1 MQENSVNRFYKGL
14 NVDISPLDYKD
25 GLYKFALN
33 AVTKTA
39 EGHNAFL
46 SNEGSNK
53 SLPFLKEGYIP
64 IGKEYMGNNKVIIF
78 SVNEVTRVS
87 EIGIFDADSG
97 YETYVNDENTPMG
110 VKRLNF
116 RITNQIDATYRL
128 RRGCERTV
136 YFTDNLNKPRYFNF
150 DKVDNFKDAT
160 GKFDSVKFNLQK
172 SVNHIPEYSNIE
184 VLNSQGSLEP
194 GSYNF
199 AIQYL
204 DESLNPSEIMS
215 NSNIV
220 KIYNDSLNED
230 YVRINGS
237 INSDVDYENFPKT
250 NKAIKLVLKGLDAT
264 YPFYRIVI
272 IESNNGSGNIN
283 RILYSQQIPTSNDT
297 FIYTGTNY
305 ASKGT
310 LEEVLAVTDF
320 IEKAAHIEQLEN
332 RLLLANTQ
340 GKDIDYCNLQKY
352 ASRIQADCIVK
363 TVNINNLADKGSSKN
378 PLQDVNGLG
387 YMPGELYSFGI
398 QYIFEDNTLSP
409 VFHIPGRGNI
419 DKSIKYTNGDNVFP
433 MSSFENGGVNTYE
446 NKSSCGTNSYWG
458 LDCDGTDLQGKKI
471 RHHRFPLRSDLKLP
485 LVKKKTDGS
494 VSSTNKLYQL
504 NFSVLGKLQIKTGR
518 DFFKPFEITIN
529 YKNDGQNYVLT
540 KIVDPAFYSVGEAE
554 NLNVEIVLTSQYH
567 FRDDFSDIDIN
578 ISNQNF
584 NYSDSTKS
592 NLFIGMAN
600 TVDLTQ
606 HSTNPFVNTK
616 IVVGVSKKELKQE
629 VGQNQYET
637 QIFGIRFSNIDLPT
651 LADTNNNKII
661 GYYIVRNER
670 KEEDKTILDSGV
682 LTQSVIH
689 NKYLSHGLLVP
700 ETDQTRIS
708 GHLFGVI
715 NPEFKFNN
723 KQYNSYDKIIQ
734 EGYFDVVERKY
745 GKVNY
750 DDVYDGS
757 SYDKEHHSKNNDDA
771 EPQDH
776 NPTSRG
782 LDGWSLSLITRDNIV
797 EYKPLDKPKNLSNSQ
812 DDIEKIFYLDALGN
826 NPVHKDSFEY
836 YNTSADN
843 KIGVIQFADDKS
855 PNIPHEY
862 KLPYVV
868 FYKSNANAYSNFRLS
883 PYYKEHQNP
892 IYFEKDIN
900 NSIDVFNGDS
910 YISSMRYCSTTFYDN
925 RVSLRDG
932 KKSLWKIIVGAFVAL
947 VGAVA
952 LVFSAGT
959 STILI
964 GAGIA
969 LIGAATLLASAGIKQ
984 ENFNKTYV
992 EEYEKGL
999 RDTVIDDWTDKFYN
1013 FRGTIPFGF
1022 SGNGGTGSSGHSD
1035 DTLMWI
1041 GEAITDLW
1049 FESSLNLNLRNKFV
1063 SNVTP
1068 TFLDSP
1074 GLIETGNNTPIGTIK
1089 LGDRD
1094 YTDSNSVRYPVS
1106 NLEKHICRKLLA
1118 YDPKRDDLKF
1128 YIGIALGEY
1137 YKINKDYLRK
1147 NKEKAYF
1154 HLPYEYDCC
1163 SKCRD
1168 KFPHRIHYSEQ
1179 SFQEELSDNY
1189 RIFLP
1194 NNYRDIEG
1202 ETGSITNLFKLNNN
1216 LYIHTEEALWQLPR
1230 NYQER
1235 VTDQITSFIGTGSYF
1250 EIPPQKILDSDSG
1263 FSAGCQHKWGSI
1275 KTPNGYFFISA
1286 NQNKFYQFTGELKP
1300 ISSIGMKSWFDNNT
1314 KSLAE
1319 QNYYKNNKRD
1329 YLFKDNPSN
1338 NIGTGFITTYDSLKE
1353 RIILTKRDFNL
1364 SLPDKD
1370 YLLCT
1375 NSNNTTIF
1383 RNITQTIED
1392 KKRDGWQFI
1401 GIENCQLKFKRDKKV
1416 VKNRKFYK
1424 LVEKKVVNAIKN
1436 DTDIVIYLDM
1446 SSSFNDTMRNHI
1458 VDTIIKWFNKFKMGN
1473 IDGYKDNG
1481 KQWEG
1486 NTYFVINKN
1495 DGDSERGFQIVQF
1508 FDVSTGNI
1516 KNPSTK
1522 SDYMDKVTILPII
1535 SNSELNSEI
1544 TDKITLVKI
1553 DNKEKYKLQKGNTDW
1568 VDTDLQPGTVGSKIN
1583 TNQLMLSFSNENA
1596 RDYYTNVKVKVNYY
1610 YPNTIDKNGSYNNGL
1625 TNLNLNKVSE
1635 SITGSSGGEVFYIL
1649 EEDIKGYKNYVKAKK
1664 DKKESFNFV
1673 AYPTVFYGKTGNTT
1687 QDKIKDNYN
1696 KYNSSI
1702 YLQHSIACLKE
1713 DFFTELELKKVFGID
1728 NNGNLNS
1735 CPNNGITNNNL
1746 WEILKKSLL
1755 NKDEGGNNGNISNNY
1770 LYKGI
1775 GGLEDFNMKVVT
1787 NASFN
1792 VEDTNTNPLKLEDF
1806 TKNMADILKGSTSTT
1821 YEIKEEEQNNNINYL
1836 VTEYSYVN
1844 GKEITDIDIKKN
1856 FWTLSYSLENEA
1868 WVSFHSYVPNM
1879 YIEIPN
1885 RFYSFLNPPTA
1896 NLKESKL
1903 WEHNNIDSYQTFYG
1917 SQCQHIIEYVSV
1929 ANPLITKVWNHIILN
1944 TEAKEYNEERNY
1956 FVEVDKT
1963 FNTAILYNSKQ
1974 CSGYI
1979 KLIDKHTLDGNE
1991 NFLSQQVNNPNTL
2004 ILKSIIERREKD
2016 WFINDFRDMRVKYT
2030 LPIWDA
2036 SSLNNNHLFYG
2047 NKLVDGI
2054 IDINKDWTQ
2063 QEVFRDKFLVI
2074 RLIFDNFANLNL
2086 TTNYISENFQV
2097 SQH

>member
-33 AVTKTA
+33 AITKTA

-78 SVNEVTRVS
+78 SVNESTRVS

-97 YETYVNDENTPMG
+97 YETYVNDENTTMG

-150 DKVDNFKDAT
+150 DKVDNFKDST

-172 SVNHIPEYSNIE
+172 SVSHIPEYSEIE

-204 DESLNPSEIMS
+204 DESLNPSEVMS

-230 YVRINGS
+230 YVKINGS

-250 NKAIKLVLKGLDAT
+250 NKAIKLVLRGLDVT
-264 YPFYRIVI
+264 YPFYRVVI

-419 DKSIKYTNGDNVFP
+419 DKSIKYTKGDNVFP
-433 MSSFENGGVNTYE
+433 MSSFENKGVNTYE

-485 LVKKKTDGS
+485 LVKKKIDGS
-494 VSSTNKLYQL
+494 ISSTNKLYQL
-504 NFSVLGKLQIKTGR
+504 NFTIKGNLQIKTGI
-518 DFFKPFEITIN
+518 DFYKPFEITIN
-529 YKNDGQNYVLT
+529 YKNDGQDFVLT
-540 KIVDPAFYSVGEAE
+540 KIVDPAFYSEGEAKSS
-554 NLNVEIVLTSQYH
+554 NVEIVLTSQYH
-567 FRDDFSDIDIN
+567 FKDDFSDAKIN
-578 ISNQNF
+578 ISDQNF
-584 NYSDSTKS
+584 KYFLKNQSDLS
-592 NLFIGMAN
+592 IGVVN
-600 TVDLTQ
+600 SIDLTQ
-606 HSTNPFVNTK
+606 HDTNPFKSSTLLVA
-616 IVVGVSKKELKQE
+616 VDKKVLKQE

-700 ETDQTRIS
+700 ETDPARIS

-715 NPEFKFNN
+715 NPEFKFND

-734 EGYFDVVERKY
+734 EGYFDIVERKY

-757 SYDKEHHSKNNDDA
+757 SYDKEHHSKHNDDA
-771 EPQDH
+771 EAQDH
-776 NPTSRG
+776 SPTSRG

-797 EYKPLDKPKNLSNSQ
+797 EYKSLDKPENLSKSQ
-812 DDIEKIFYLDALGN
+812 NNIEKIFYLDALGN

-843 KIGVIQFADDKS
+843 KIGVIQFKDETP
-855 PNIPHEY
+855 PNISH

-892 IYFEKDIN
+892 KYFETDVD

-932 KKSLWKIIVGAFVAL
+932 KKSLWKIIIGAFVAL
-947 VGAVA
+947 VGAAA
-952 LVFSAGT
+952 LVFSGGT

-984 ENFNKTYV
+984 ENFNKTYI

-1022 SGNGGTGSSGHSD
+1022 SGNGDTGGSGHSD

-1074 GLIETGNNTPIGTIK
+1074 GLIETGNNTSIGTIR
-1089 LGDRD
+1089 LGDRY

-1216 LYIHTEEALWQLPR
+1216 LYVHTEEALWQLPR

-1275 KTPNGYFFISA
+1275 KTPNGYFFVSA

-1329 YLFKDNPSN
+1329 YPFKDNPSN

-1353 RIILTKRDFNL
+1353 RVILTKRDFNL

-1375 NSNNTTIF
+1375 NSNTTTIF

-1392 KKRDGWQFI
+1392 KKRDGWQFV
-1401 GIENCQLKFKRDKKV
+1401 GIENCQLKFKRDKIEKRG
-1416 VKNRKFYK
+1416 KSFYK
-1424 LVEKKVVNAIKN
+1424 SVTINT
-1436 DTDIVIYLDM
+1436 DTDVIIYLDM
-1446 SSSFNDTMRNHI
+1446 SGSFNDTMRGYI
-1458 VDTIIKWFNKFKMGN
+1458 VDTIIKWLNKFKMGN
-1473 IDGYKDNG
+1473 ITGYENVG
-1481 KQWEG
+1481 TQWVG

-1508 FDVSTGNI
+1508 FDALTGAI
-1516 KNPSTK
+1516 KTPSTK
-1522 SDYMDKVTILPII
+1522 SDYMGKVTILQI
-1535 SNSELNSEI
+1535 SNSTIASYNGG
-1544 TDKITLVKI
+1544 KITLVAVDSDK
-1553 DNKEKYKLQKGNTDW
+1553 KKYKLQNNNNNWIVTNLK
-1568 VDTDLQPGTVGSKIN
+1568 PGSKISN
-1583 TNQLMLSFSNENA
+1583 SQLMISFSNENA
-1596 RDYYTNVKVKVNYY
+1596 EERTANYY
-1610 YPNTIDKNGSYNNGL
+1610 YPNGGTDVGISNFFPLKLSPGNN
-1625 TNLNLNKVSE
+1625 
-1635 SITGSSGGEVFYIL
+1635 YAL
-1649 EEDIKGYKNYVKAKK
+1649 EEDIKKYKKYVTTKNDEKK
-1664 DKKESFNFV
+1664 TFNFI
-1673 AYPTVFYGKTGNTT
+1673 AYPIVFY
-1687 QDKIKDNYN
+1687 NYN
-1696 KYNSSI
+1696 KNSTDEKYNKNNNSI
-1702 YLQHSIACLKE
+1702 YLQHSLACLKT
-1713 DFFTELELKKVFGID
+1713 DYFTKEELKKVFGITKITD
-1728 NNGNLNS
+1728 PCSNI
-1735 CPNNGITNNNL
+1735 GINQNNL
-1746 WEILKKSLL
+1746 WDTLKRSLLKKG
-1755 NKDEGGNNGNISNNY
+1755 EGGDNNNTSINY
-1770 LYKGI
+1770 PYIDL
-1775 GGLEDFNMKVVT
+1775 GGLEDYNMQVVT

-1792 VEDTNTNPLKLEDF
+1792 MKDSNNNPLTLEDF
-1806 TKNMADILKGSTSTT
+1806 TKTMANILKGSTKD
-1821 YEIKEEEQNNNINYL
+1821 IEQNSDINYL
-1836 VTEYSYVN
+1836 VTEYSYVD
-1844 GKEITDIDIKKN
+1844 GEEITDIDIKKN

-1885 RFYSFLNPPTA
+1885 RFYSFLNIILNPITK
-1896 NLKESKL
+1896 LSESKL
-1903 WEHNNIDSYQTFYG
+1903 WEHNNIDSYQNFYG

-1929 ANPLITKVWNHIILN
+1929 ANPLITKVWNHIVLN
-1944 TEAKEYNEERNY
+1944 TEAKEYNKERNY

-1963 FNTAILYNSKQ
+1963 FNKAVLYNSKQ
-1974 CSGYI
+1974 CSGSI
-1979 KLIDKHTLDGNE
+1979 ELVDKHTFDNNE

-2004 ILKSIIERREKD
+2004 TLKSIIERREKD
-2016 WFINDFRDMRVKYT
+2016 WFINDFRDMRVNYT

-2036 SSLNNNHLFYG
+2036 SSFNENHFFYG
-2047 NKLVDGI
+2047 NKLMDIV
-2054 IDINKDWTQ
+2054 DINKDWTK

-2086 TTNYISENFQV
+2086 ITNYVSENFQV

>member
-1 MQENSVNRFYKGL
+1 MQENSINRFYKGL
-14 NVDISPLDYKD
+14 NIDISPLDYKE
-25 GLYKFALN
+25 GLYKYALN

-39 EGHNAFL
+39 EGHNSFL
-46 SNEGSNK
+46 SNEGGNEAK
-53 SLPFLKEGYIP
+53 SFLKRGFIP
-64 IGKEYMGNNKVIIF
+64 IGKEYIGNNKVIIF
-78 SVNEVTRVS
+78 SVNEGTKVS

-97 YETYVNDENTPMG
+97 YETYVNDESTPIG

-150 DKVDNFKDAT
+150 DKVDNFKDST

-172 SVNHIPEYSNIE
+172 SVSHIPEYSEIE

-204 DESLNPSEIMS
+204 DESLNPSEVMS

-230 YVRINGS
+230 YIKINGS

-250 NKAIKLVLKGLDAT
+250 SKAIKLVLRGLDIT
-264 YPFYRIVI
+264 YPFYRVVI

-378 PLQDVNGLG
+378 PLQDISGLG

-419 DKSIKYTNGDNVFP
+419 DKSIKYTKGENVFP
-433 MSSFENGGVNTYE
+433 MSSFENEGVNTYE
-446 NKSSCGTNSYWG
+446 NKPSCNINSYWG

-485 LVKKKTDGS
+485 LIKETQNS
-494 VSSTNKLYQL
+494 AFTQKLYQL
-504 NFSVLGKLQIKTGR
+504 NFSISGNLKIKTGK
-518 DFFKPFEITIN
+518 DFYKPFEITIK
-529 YKNDGQNYVLT
+529 YKNSGQDYVLT
-540 KIVDPAFYSVGEAE
+540 KIVDPAFYSVGEVE
-554 NLNVEIVLTSQYH
+554 NLNIEIVLTSQYH
-567 FRDDFSDIDIN
+567 FSDTFSDVNIN
-578 ISNQNF
+578 ISDQNF
-584 NYSDSTKS
+584 NYLSSTSS
-592 NLFIGMAN
+592 NLSVGVVN
-600 TVDLTQ
+600 SVDLTS
-606 HSTNPFVNTK
+606 HHTNPFVGITLL
-616 IVVGVSKKELKQE
+616 VAVSKKVLEQTI
-629 VGQNQYET
+629 GQKQYET

-689 NKYLSHGLLVP
+689 KKYLSHGLLVP
-700 ETDQTRIS
+700 ETDSTRIS

-715 NPEFKFNN
+715 NPEFKFND
-723 KQYNSYDKIIQ
+723 KQYSSYDKIIQ
-734 EGYFDVVERKY
+734 EGYFDIKEKKY

-771 EPQDH
+771 EAQDH
-776 NPTSRG
+776 SPTSRG

-797 EYKPLDKPKNLSNSQ
+797 EYKPLDKPKYLSNSQ

-843 KIGVIQFADDKS
+843 KIGVIQFADKS
-855 PNIPHEY
+855 SPGIPHNI

-868 FYKSNANAYSNFRLS
+868 FYKSNANAYSNFRLL

-892 IYFEKDIN
+892 KYFKTDVD
-900 NSIDVFNGDS
+900 NSTDVFNGDS
-910 YISSMRYCSTTFYDN
+910 YISSMRYCNTTFYDN

-932 KKSLWKIIVGAFVAL
+932 KKSLWKIVVGAFVAL
-947 VGAVA
+947 VGAAA
-952 LVFSAGT
+952 LVFSGGT

-984 ENFNKTYV
+984 ENFNKTYI

-1022 SGNGGTGSSGHSD
+1022 SGNGGTGGNGHSD

-1049 FESSLNLNLRNKFV
+1049 FESSLNLNLRNKFI
-1063 SNVTP
+1063 SNVSP

-1089 LGDRD
+1089 LGGRN

-1118 YDPKRDDLKF
+1118 YDPKRDDLKY
-1128 YIGIALGEY
+1128 YIGTALGEY

-1168 KFPHRIHYSEQ
+1168 KFPHRVHYSEQ

-1189 RIFLP
+1189 KIFLP

-1202 ETGSITNLFKLNNN
+1202 ETGSITNLFKVNNN
-1216 LYIHTEEALWQLPR
+1216 LYVHTEEALWQLPR

-1319 QNYYKNNKRD
+1319 QNYYRNNKRD
-1329 YLFKDNPSN
+1329 YPFKDNPSN

-1353 RIILTKRDFNL
+1353 RVILTKRDFNL
-1364 SLPDKD
+1364 DITDKD

-1375 NSNNTTIF
+1375 NSNETTIF
-1383 RNITQTIED
+1383 KNITQTIES
-1392 KKRDGWQFI
+1392 KKRQGYQFV
-1401 GIENCQLKFKRDKKV
+1401 GIENCRLKFKKDKIEK
-1416 VKNRKFYK
+1416 RKKSSYK
-1424 LVEKKVVNAIKN
+1424 LVKKEVVEAIKN
-1436 DTDIVIYLDM
+1436 DTDVVIYLDM
-1446 SSSFNDTMRNHI
+1446 SGSFNDTMRSYI
-1458 VDTIIKWFNKFKMGN
+1458 VDTIIKWFANFKKGKINGYEKNGQDWSGN
-1473 IDGYKDNG
+1473 VI
-1481 KQWEG
+1481 
-1486 NTYFVINKN
+1486 FVINKN
-1495 DGDSERGFQIVQF
+1495 DGDSERGFQIIQF
-1508 FDVSTGNI
+1508 FDANTNEIITPDSTDMN
-1516 KNPSTK
+1516 
-1522 SDYMDKVTILPII
+1522 KVTILKINSSSINTLNTGNWSTI
-1535 SNSELNSEI
+1535 SLIKKNNE
-1544 TDKITLVKI
+1544 
-1553 DNKEKYKLQKGNTDW
+1553 EKYKLQKGTENW
-1568 VDTDLQPGTVGSKIN
+1568 VDTDLQPGAIGATISK
-1583 TNQLMLSFSNENA
+1583 NQLMISFSNENA
-1596 RDYYTNVKVKVNYY
+1596 KEGDTNYY
-1610 YPNTIDKNGSYNNGL
+1610 YPNGSIYYNISNFFPL
-1625 TNLNLNKVSE
+1625 TL
-1635 SITGSSGGEVFYIL
+1635 SSGGNYAL
-1649 EEDIKGYKNYVKAKK
+1649 ENDIKKYKNYVTLKNN
-1664 DKKESFNFV
+1664 KKEIFNFI
-1673 AYPTVFYGKTGNTT
+1673 AYPIVFYNSDNTEN
-1687 QDKIKDNYN
+1687 KNYN
-1696 KYNSSI
+1696 KNNSSI
-1702 YLQHSIACLKE
+1702 YLQHSIACLKT
-1713 DFFTELELKKVFGID
+1713 DYFTQSELKKVFGIESA
-1728 NNGNLNS
+1728 GNLNN
-1735 CPNNGITNNNL
+1735 CPNSGISGNGLWNILKNSLLKKGEGGDNNNTSD
-1746 WEILKKSLL
+1746 KYPY
-1755 NKDEGGNNGNISNNY
+1755 KDF
-1770 LYKGI
+1770 
-1775 GGLEDFNMKVVT
+1775 GGLEKYKMKVVA
-1787 NASFN
+1787 NASF
-1792 VEDTNTNPLKLEDF
+1792 DMGDSSTNPLTLKNF
-1806 TKNMADILKGSTSTT
+1806 TEAMANILKGSTSIT
-1821 YEIKEEEQNNNINYL
+1821 YILEYAEQNDNINYL
-1836 VTEYSYVN
+1836 VTEYSYVD
-1844 GKEITDIDIKKN
+1844 GDIISDIDIKKN

-1868 WVSFHSYVPNM
+1868 WVSFHSYIPNM

-1885 RFYSFLNPPTA
+1885 RFFSFFNNAIINLN
-1896 NLKESKL
+1896 ESFI
-1903 WEHNNIDSYQTFYG
+1903 WEHNNIEKYQTFYNVK
-1917 SQCQHIIEYVSV
+1917 CPHIIEYVSV
-1929 ANPLITKVWNHIILN
+1929 SNPLITKIWNHIVLN
-1944 TEAKEYNEERNY
+1944 TEAKQYDKDYNS
-1956 FVEVDKT
+1956 FFEVDKT
-1963 FNTAILYNSKQ
+1963 FNKAVLYNSKQ
-1974 CSGYI
+1974 CSGLI
-1979 KLIDKHTLDGNE
+1979 KLIDKHTFDNNE
-1991 NFLSQQVNNPNTL
+1991 NFLSQQVNNPNTFN
-2004 ILKSIIERREKD
+2004 SIIERREKD
-2016 WFINDFRDMRVKYT
+2016 WFINDFRDIKVDYT
-2030 LPIWDA
+2030 KPIWNTNI
-2036 SSLNNNHLFYG
+2036 NNTTNFYIDKQLIQSINGHLYM
-2047 NKLVDGI
+2047 
-2054 IDINKDWTQ
+2054 DINKDWTE

-2086 TTNYISENFQV
+2086 ITNYVSENFQV